1 MEKFNRILMQFILP
15 SLIDILCFICG
26 CHTAGDESIVITI
39 IGIVVIIVSL
49 YGIYKTFDSWD
60 MYGDMK

>member
-1 MEKFNRILMQFILP
+1 MQFILP

-26 CHTAGDESIVITI
+26 CHAAGDESIVITI
-39 IGIVVIIVSL
+39 IGIIVIIVSL